1 MNRAR
6 GSARTD
12 AGLAS
17 MAAATTWVAL
27 LAWSGF
33 TEGAGR
39 FLGPLLVLGAILAAT
54 GAMARR
60 WRLPVPAVIGLQVV
74 VSGAALSMMLTGSP
88 VPVGS
93 AYSELVD
100 VFSGAMDTAGR
111 YAAPAP
117 ATGQGVHPILIAGG
131 LACMLLVDALACTLR
146 RAPLAGLP
154 LLMIYSI
161 PISLLSGGVSWWVFA
176 LTAAGFLALLFM
188 QEATEVESWGRLLDA
203 DLSVDRSASLDRGK
217 GKVRAGAGLI
227 GGVAT
232 CLAIV
237 LPLLVPTL
245 DLHAFDFGR
254 GSGGN
259 GDINI
264 QNPMADLR
272 RDLNR
277 DVDVPLLRVTTD
289 DPHPEYLRIAVL
301 NRFSDN
307 EWSSGDRDV
316 PGTNQADG
324 GMPVLRGVSPS
335 VPRATY
341 RYSVAVTPEF
351 RSTWLPTQAPIS
363 NIVAPGDWRY
373 DEATMDFLAG
383 GDNTTARLNYS
394 MTGVQLDLQAADLT
408 RAPSSSGMVSKDFV
422 ELPTDL
428 PALVR
433 DLAQEVTRDAP
444 SRFEKAVA
452 LQNWFRETGGFT
464 YDLRSAPG
472 NGTDDLVAF
481 LTQGNGGRT
490 GYCEQFAA
498 AMAVMART
506 LGIPAR
512 VAVGFLEP
520 RRVGAKT
527 WEYSAYDLHA
537 WPELFFAGAGWI
549 RFEPTPSG
557 RASGVPSYTNQAL
570 SPVDPSQG
578 PAGNPRISD
587 RPSAGARTE
596 ISPSDA
602 AAASKASDS
611 GSGFPWGAVLGGA
624 GGALAAGLV
633 LLLPRAVRRRRRE
646 ERLHGGPEAAWAELR
661 DTAVDLG
668 VPWPEGRSPRETRD
682 RLVAHF
688 GAPVDRTTAERPAHG
703 AAVAPG
709 AVRCLD
715 RLVRAVELLR
725 YARTAEPSESLAEE
739 VETCVAALEGGASR
753 GARRRAEWWPRSVV
767 SRSRGAARATGERP
781 VQARY
786 GGVVDHVG

>member
-1 MNRAR
+1 
-6 GSARTD
+6 
-12 AGLAS
+12 
-17 MAAATTWVAL
+17 
-27 LAWSGF
+27 
-33 TEGAGR
+33 
-39 FLGPLLVLGAILAAT
+39 
-54 GAMARR
+54 
-60 WRLPVPAVIGLQVV
+60 
-74 VSGAALSMMLTGSP
+74 
-88 VPVGS
+88 
-93 AYSELVD
+93 
-100 VFSGAMDTAGR
+100 
-111 YAAPAP
+111 
-117 ATGQGVHPILIAGG
+117 
-131 LACMLLVDALACTLR
+131 
-146 RAPLAGLP
+146 
-154 LLMIYSI
+154 
-161 PISLLSGGVSWWVFA
+161 VSWWIFA

-188 QEATEVESWGRLLDA
+188 QEATDVESWGRLLDA
-203 DLSVDRSASLDRGK
+203 DLSVDRPTSLDRGK
-217 GKVRAGAGLI
+217 DKVRAGAGLI

-264 QNPMADLR
+264 ENPMADLR

-277 DVDVPLLRVTTD
+277 DVDVPLVRVTTD

-316 PGTNQADG
+316 PGANQADG
-324 GMPVLRGVSPS
+324 GMPALRGVASS
-335 VPRATY
+335 VPHSTY
-341 RYSVAVTPEF
+341 RYSIEATPAF

-373 DEATMDFLAG
+373 DEGTMDFLAG
-383 GDNTTARLNYS
+383 DDNLPTAGINYT
-394 MTGVQLDLQAADLT
+394 MTGVKLGLSAADLA
-408 RAPSSSGMVSKDFV
+408 RAPSSSGMVSKDFL
-422 ELPTDL
+422 ELPNDL

-452 LQNWFRETGGFT
+452 LQDWFRETGGFT
-464 YDLRSAPG
+464 YDLRATPG

-512 VAVGFLEP
+512 VAVGFLQP
-520 RRVGAKT
+520 RRLGPRP
-527 WEYSAYDLHA
+527 WESSAYDLHA

-557 RASGVPSYTNQAL
+557 RASGIPSYTDQGF

-578 PAGNPRISD
+578 PAGNPRVSE
-587 RPSAGARTE
+587 RPSSSRRTE
-596 ISPSDA
+596 ISPSDS
-602 AAASKASDS
+602 AAASGASDS
-611 GSGFPWGAVLGGA
+611 GSGFPWGGVLGGT
-624 GGALAAGLV
+624 GGALVAGLL
-633 LLLPRAVRRRRRE
+633 LLLPRAVRRRRRD
-646 ERLHGGPEAAWAELR
+646 ERLRGGPEAAWAELR

-668 VPWPEGRSPRETRD
+668 VPWPEARSPRETRD
-682 RLVAHF
+682 RLVEHL
-688 GAPVDRTTAERPAHG
+688 GAPVARTTAERPAHG
-703 AAVAPG
+703 AAVAPE

-715 RLVRAVELLR
+715 RLVRALELLR
-725 YARTAEPSESLAEE
+725 YARASEPSESLAAE

-753 GARRRAEWWPRSVV
+753 SARRRAEWWPRSVV
-767 SRSRGAARATGERP
+767 ARSRGAARATGERP
-781 VQARY
+781 VRARY